1 MTDMRRMQIGQIVD
15 FCIAYNQRQERAE
28 KAAEREQRR
37 GKRRKATQADI
48 DAFFG

>member
-1 MTDMRRMQIGQIVD
+1 MTDLRRMQIGQIVD
-15 FCIAYNQRQERAE
+15 FCVAYNQRQERAE